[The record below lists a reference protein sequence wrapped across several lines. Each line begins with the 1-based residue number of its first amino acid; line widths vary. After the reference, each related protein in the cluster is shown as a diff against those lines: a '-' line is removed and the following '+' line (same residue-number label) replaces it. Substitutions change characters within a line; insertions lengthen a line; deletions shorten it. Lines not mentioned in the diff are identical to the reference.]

1 MVYRVQTLCV
11 CYFKCKRRARD
22 PGRVVNVAVRNRHRK
37 RDAAT
42 FETRAYDG
50 LHPPAMLIQAR
61 QDNHHKSF
69 RVEVDVG
76 DRTSANGASSIAG
89 GGHDAPGSTA
99 AVGREASLGVGA
111 EDEREHG
118 EQGDAGLPSSASV
131 GDTGPLVDDSGGDL
145 SSAPIG
151 DTASFLDDGRDEDRR
166 ENVEATVQAFLSD
179 IQVNDD
185 LNLSDVPQDGLSFSF
200 LELSGE
206 AEVADGLA
214 MVEEPTGASM
224 SMALDG
230 DLEEEVGEPDPME
243 CDDQGGE
250 GDVDAS
256 VSAAATGDTYGV
268 VAVVHTFPMGPLT
281 LTETVRLERLL
292 ERIRLEEEAAIRLAP
307 TLTPL
312 GVEFL
317 RALLCPLDL
326 YEYVPR
332 DDSPPPIGPECSR
345 SNAATLDL
353 LAAWQTTGGTV
364 QNYVAFGLVLQKH
377 AKVKIK
383 TLYLARQLVEETSG
397 LTPIAVDM
405 CPASCVGFTGPRQ
418 HMTHC
423 PMCGLARYRYV
434 GARRTQVAVKTYNY
448 VPYLPRLRAY
458 FGNEAWSRLM
468 RYWGQRG
475 RATEDAFSFT
485 DGLATSCEAG
495 HVFGDLCDGMSH
507 IRHRQHGRF
516 LDDRE
521 VAVAISTDGAQL
533 LSNRRN
539 SSAWLVLVQTLN
551 LPPSLRFAVDHQ
563 HVSLIVPGP
572 GAPKDLD
579 SFLWPL
585 FSEIA
590 SLSEHGTMV
599 WDGSQAEW
607 FRLRVHLLGVFADQ
621 PASAKVSHF
630 VGGCGL
636 YGCRFCT
643 IRAVRN
649 ETSGHAVYFPLAA
662 KLRSHPLNQGRQ
674 SYVPSKLPLRTVD
687 QYRLAVARL
696 ATSQAV
702 GRRRAVGTSTGIARL
717 PPISFS
723 ASFHPIDF
731 FPLDPFHLFN
741 FNVPRTMWKA
751 LIGPQAG
758 EFGFSEEQRTQFG
771 AFIASNAKSYPV
783 SFSSRAPRDISLF
796 SNTGYKM
803 VEWGSVFHHFLPA
816 FLHFVG
822 APLDVRCMLDT
833 FLQGVDLAMDR
844 RGLTLSQIGD
854 VERHFTSF
862 VTEWERLYVASDA
875 AISRATISIHLLL
888 HVSDQLLT
896 LGSVRATSQAT
907 CERMIGVLK
916 QGVTAFRSPYAVMA
930 NRALSRAQVTL
941 SGIRLGDKS
950 VESREPDS
958 VPALSFPIHDG
969 HAPLT
974 QEDGRQQQ
982 ILMATHMTADRTATC
997 HSYGRLVLTLSG
1009 DGVVVRGSRVGN
1021 ADNRCCDNVEAVVKG
1036 STCYFH
1042 VLHFN
1047 SVTTS
1052 SSRRSFALVRRFV
1065 VEETCPMFLLGSWG
1079 PSVELIPVA
1088 SIVGIVAALALGE
1101 ATYVVRR
1108 STWQQDPIFSSDTG
1122 DAE

>member
-1 MVYRVQTLCV
+1 FLLV
-11 CYFKCKRRARD
+11 
-22 PGRVVNVAVRNRHRK
+22 H
-37 RDAAT
+37 
-42 FETRAYDG
+42 
-50 LHPPAMLIQAR
+50 AR
-61 QDNHHKSF
+61 QHNHYKSF
-69 RVEVDVG
+69 RVD
-76 DRTSANGASSIAG
+76 I
-89 GGHDAPGSTA
+89 
-99 AVGREASLGVGA
+99 GVGNGVP
-111 EDEREHG
+111 DNG
-118 EQGDAGLPSSASV
+118 QSAAS
-131 GDTGPLVDDSGGDL
+131 TDSGVGL
-145 SSAPIG
+145 SGGSG
-151 DTASFLDDGRDEDRR
+151 VGVRDEDGDEAVMGGPRLGS
-166 ENVEATVQAFLSD
+166 EGEGEGNAGPLPASPDCDGEDNGVGHQVAEVEAIVQTFISD
-179 IQVNDD
+179 VQVNDEPNPSNVFD
-185 LNLSDVPQDGLSFSF
+185 QGLPEGPGFSF

-206 AEVADGLA
+206 AEMADGLA
-214 MVEEPTGASM
+214 PAEEPTGALL
-224 SMALDG
+224 ALDG
-230 DLEEEVGEPDPME
+230 NLEEEVGEEDPME
-243 CDDQGGE
+243 YGMAGMAHDEGE
-250 GDVDAS
+250 GGGFGESAS
-256 VSAAATGDTYGV
+256 TAGTGDTYGV

-281 LTETVRLERLL
+281 LAESVRLERLL

-317 RALLCPLDL
+317 KALLCASDQ
-326 YEYVPR
+326 YEYVPGAN
-332 DDSPPPIGPECSR
+332 SLPPALPECSR
-345 SNAATLDL
+345 SDSATLDL
-353 LAAWQTTGGTV
+353 LAAWQHTGGTV
-364 QNYVAFGLVLQKH
+364 QNYIAFGLVLEKH
-377 AKVKIK
+377 AKVEIR

-397 LTPIAVDM
+397 LSPIAVDM
-405 CPASCVGFTGPRQ
+405 CPSSCVAFTGPRQ
-418 HMTHC
+418 DMTHC
-423 PMCGLARYRYV
+423 PMCSLARYRYV

-458 FGNEAWSRLM
+458 FGNEAWSRVLL
-468 RYWGQRG
+468 YWGKRG
-475 RATEDAFSFT
+475 RATADAFGFT
-485 DGLATSCEAG
+485 DGLASSCKDD

-507 IRHRQHGRF
+507 IRHRQDGRF

-533 LSNRRN
+533 LSNRRS
-539 SSAWLVLVQTLN
+539 SSAWLVLIQTLN
-551 LPPSLRFAVDHQ
+551 LPPTLRFAVDHQ

-590 SLSEHGTMV
+590 ALSEHGTMV
-599 WDGSQAEW
+599 WDASQAEW
-607 FRLRVHLLGVFADQ
+607 FRLRVHLLGVFGDQ

-649 ETSGHAVYFPLAA
+649 ETLGHAAYFPLAA
-662 KLRSHPLNQGRQ
+662 KLRGHPLNQGRR
-674 SYVPSKLPLRTVD
+674 SYDSNDLPVRTVG

-696 ATSQAV
+696 ATSKAV
-702 GRRRAVGTSTGIARL
+702 GRRKAVGTSTGIARL
-717 PPISFS
+717 PPVSF
-723 ASFHPIDF
+723 AGSFHPIDF

-741 FNVPRTMWKA
+741 FNVPRTIWKA

-758 EFGFSEEQRTQFG
+758 EFGFTEQQRTQLG
-771 AFIASNAKSYPV
+771 AIIASNAKAYPV

-816 FLHFVG
+816 FLHFVK
-822 APLDVRCMLDT
+822 APLDVRSMLDN

-854 VERHFTSF
+854 VEQHFTSF

-875 AISRATISIHLLL
+875 AISRATISVHLLL

-916 QGVTAFRSPYAVMA
+916 QGVTAFRSPYSVMA

-941 SGIRLGDKS
+941 SGIRLGDTS
-950 VESREPDS
+950 VEARES
-958 VPALSFPIHDG
+958 VSMPALSFPIHDG

-974 QEDGRQQQ
+974 PEDRHQQ
-982 ILMATHMTADRTATC
+982 IRLMVAHGSVDGAATC
-997 HSYGRLVLTLSG
+997 HSYGRLVLFLNG
-1009 DGVVVRGSRVGN
+1009 EKLVIRGSRIGGS
-1021 ADNRCCDNVEAVVKG
+1021 DNRGCDNIQAVIDGV
-1036 STCYFH
+1036 TCYFH

-1047 SVTTS
+1047 SVTTP
-1052 SSRRSFALVRRFV
+1052 SSRQSFALVRRFV
-1065 VEETCPMFLLGSWG
+1065 VEETRPMFLLGSWG

-1101 ATYVVRR
+1101 ATYVVKR
-1108 STWQQDPIFSSDTG
+1108 STWQQDPIFSSDIG
-1122 DAE
+1122 DVE